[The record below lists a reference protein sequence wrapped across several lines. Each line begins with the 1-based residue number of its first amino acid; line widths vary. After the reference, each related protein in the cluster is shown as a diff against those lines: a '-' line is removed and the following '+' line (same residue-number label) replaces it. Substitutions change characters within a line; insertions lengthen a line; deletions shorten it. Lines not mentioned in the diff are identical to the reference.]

1 MKVDL
6 QGTKSELT
14 LANNQKDSI
23 QNELKQL
30 EQSSKRDFNTMEQ
43 QR

>member
-14 LANNQKDSI
+14 LANNQRDAS
-23 QNELKQL
+23 QTEVKQL
-30 EQSSKRDFNTMEQ
+30 EYA
-43 QR
+43 